1 MKAVVAAFNQ
11 EKALVG
17 AFSVTTNLRI
27 ELFEA
32 LLEAAY
38 LSPGFKKS
46 FSLRPF
52 ELSVARG
59 RRRRGRGG
67 WGLEQGRGVAV
78 TGVACCP
85 RDTPAQDITRDRRHD
100 VTRDT

>member
-1 MKAVVAAFNQ
+1 MIKPRGIDACYCY
-11 EKALVG
+11 
-17 AFSVTTNLRI
+17 
-27 ELFEA
+27 

-59 RRRRGRGG
+59 RGRRGRGG

-85 RDTPAQDITRDRRHD
+85 RDTPAQDITRDKRHD